1 MTKETIFE
9 SLGDAF
15 DWYYENA
22 SKYNMQWEFM
32 ESMLKELN
40 VNEKQLINACEVAC
54 DDWDL

>member
-1 MTKETIFE
+1 MSRFE

-54 DDWDL
+54 DHWDL